1 MELVSVIMPYY
12 KKKSFVERSINS
24 VLRQSYKNY
33 ELIIIYDDKNL
44 EDFFFLKKILK
55 RKNCRILLN
64 KKNLGAG
71 ISRNIGINAARGK
84 YLAFI
89 DADDTWSNRKLEK
102 QITFMKKKKLS
113 ASHTSYKITNSR
125 NKFLGYRTARDLDYK
140 NLLKSCDIGLSTV
153 IVKKKILY
161 ENNIYFADLKT
172 KEDYVLWLKILK
184 LGIKFYGLQIL
195 LTTRKKVKNSL
206 SSSNLQKIK
215 DSYLVYKKYMR
226 FSFLKSLFSVF
237 QLSLF
242 FLWKYIKQ

>member
-1 MELVSVIMPYY
+1 
-12 KKKSFVERSINS
+12 
-24 VLRQSYKNY
+24 
-33 ELIIIYDDKNL
+33 
-44 EDFFFLKKILK
+44 
-55 RKNCRILLN
+55 
-64 KKNLGAG
+64 
-71 ISRNIGINAARGK
+71 
-84 YLAFI
+84 
-89 DADDTWSNRKLEK
+89 
-102 QITFMKKKKLS
+102 MKKKKLS